1 MGGTEKKHQ
10 TKQNKTKKQQRRERK
25 ERTEEKREKGER
37 EKMGGEEEKW
47 RRRASETIFIIIVD
61 WLGLRATSYLLVFP
75 FYITT
80 NLLLISYY

>member
-1 MGGTEKKHQ
+1 MEREGQTDQGGGGG
-10 TKQNKTKKQQRRERK
+10 
-25 ERTEEKREKGER
+25 GER
-37 EKMGGEEEKW
+37 E
-47 RRRASETIFIIIVD
+47 RLFFSIIIVD

>member
-1 MGGTEKKHQ
+1 MDEREGGREGRGGGTDQ
-10 TKQNKTKKQQRRERK
+10 
-25 ERTEEKREKGER
+25 G
-37 EKMGGEEEKW
+37 GGETVF
-47 RRRASETIFIIIVD
+47 SIIIVD